1 MLHISS
7 IRSLTVALIA
17 SGLTAFSASASFS
30 QETVRFG
37 TSGSLSNE
45 SIAVAIAIEKG
56 FYKEAGIDAEVIN
69 FKGGAPAIQALVGN
83 AIEYCICAPEH
94 VIRLR
99 NRGIDAIVAVPLD
112 NRTGYALLGGKDQK
126 GKTIADLKG
135 GKIGITSSGSKT
147 DNLVRLALQRAKL
160 QPDIDVE
167 LVSVGGPGNQLA
179 AIQKGDIAAGMIS
192 GFEALRAE
200 QDLSVVHDWR
210 TKRVPNLGLLALKS
224 WTTDH
229 AKISKPIAA
238 ATLKAAELA
247 KSDRA
252 LRVETLKKL
261 FPEVQADL
269 IEIGAGRL
277 NDSTVTTP
285 RFAEDE
291 FNALQAD
298 ILELEPDLKPITFAE
313 FNPVAATN

>member
-1 MLHISS
+1 MYHVST
-7 IRSLTVALIA
+7 IRRLSAALLATGILAASATVA
-17 SGLTAFSASASFS
+17 SA

-45 SIAVAIAIEKG
+45 SIAVSIAIDKG
-56 FYKEAGIDAEVIN
+56 FYEEAGIKAEVIN
-69 FKGGAPAIQALVGN
+69 FKGGAPAIQALVGS
-83 AIEYCICAPEH
+83 AIDYCICAPEH

-99 NRGIDAIVAVPLD
+99 NRGVDAIVAVPLD
-112 NRTGYALLGGKDQK
+112 NRTGYALLGGSDQN

-147 DNLVRLALQRAKL
+147 DNLVRLALQREGL
-160 QPDIDVE
+160 QPDSDVE
-167 LVSVGGPGNQLA
+167 IVSVGGPGNQLA

-200 QDLSVVHDWR
+200 QDLPVVHDWR
-210 TKRVPNLGLLALKS
+210 TKRVPNLGLLALEG
-224 WTTDH
+224 WIGDH
-229 AKISKPIAA
+229 AEISKAVA
-238 ATLKAAELA
+238 TATLKAAELA
-247 KSDRA
+247 RSDRA

-261 FPEVQADL
+261 FPEVRADL
-269 IEIGAGRL
+269 IEIGADRL
-277 NDSTVTTP
+277 NDSTVITP

-298 ILELEPDLKPITFAE
+298 IIELEQDLSPISFAE
-313 FNPVAATN
+313 FNPVPATN

>member
-1 MLHISS
+1 MYHASGIRRLTAVIFTTGVLAASS
-7 IRSLTVALIA
+7 TVALA
-17 SGLTAFSASASFS
+17 

-45 SIAVAIAIEKG
+45 SIAVSIAIDKG
-56 FYKEAGIDAEVIN
+56 FYEEAGIKAEVIN
-69 FKGGAPAIQALVGN
+69 FKGGAPAIQALVGS
-83 AIEYCICAPEH
+83 AIDYCICAPEH

-99 NRGIDAIVAVPLD
+99 NRGVDAIVAVPLD
-112 NRTGYALLGGKDQK
+112 NRTGYALLGGAEQK
-126 GKTIADLKG
+126 GKTIVDLKG

-147 DNLVRLALQRAKL
+147 DNLVRLALQREGL
-160 QPDIDVE
+160 QPDSDVE
-167 LVSVGGPGNQLA
+167 IVSVGGPGNQLA
-179 AIQKGDIAAGMIS
+179 AMQKGDIAAGMIS

-200 QDLSVVHDWR
+200 QDLPVVHDWR
-210 TKRVPNLGLLALKS
+210 TKRVPNLGLLALEG
-224 WTTDH
+224 WTGDH
-229 AKISKPIAA
+229 AEISKAVA
-238 ATLKAAELA
+238 TATLKAAELA

-261 FPEVQADL
+261 FPEVKADL
-269 IEIGAGRL
+269 IEIGADRL

-298 ILELEPDLKPITFAE
+298 IIELEPDLSPISFAE
-313 FNPVAATN
+313 FNPVPATN